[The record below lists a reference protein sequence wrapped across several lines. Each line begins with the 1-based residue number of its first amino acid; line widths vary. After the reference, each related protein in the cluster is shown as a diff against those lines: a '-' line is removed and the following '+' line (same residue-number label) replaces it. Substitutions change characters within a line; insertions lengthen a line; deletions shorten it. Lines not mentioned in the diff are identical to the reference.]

1 MIIEILEF
9 YTGDN
14 ISAMSLVKTSFWF
27 EYYFRG
33 VEKIAKSKPC
43 VGYFKHQAAKP
54 TEFALNTKLTQVN
67 CSNSVLSFLLDFKT
81 QEVHSFHIRYT
92 VMHGCSTLIGRRLK
106 WLLFPGG
113 RLPYET
119 EGDARRKF

>member
-43 VGYFKHQAAKP
+43 VRYFKHQAAKP

-67 CSNSVLSFLLDFKT
+67 CSNSVLSFLLDFTLLKT
-81 QEVHSFHIRYT
+81 QEVHSFQIYS
-92 VMHGCSTLIGRRLK
+92 MHTIYPAFMQYAD
-106 WLLFPGG
+106 W
-113 RLPYET
+113 
-119 EGDARRKF
+119 